1 MSGTVRMHA
10 MPALDAMH
18 AEMALRGAV
27 AGLLLFHA
35 MNLAFPG
42 PRPAAR
48 LALAGFV
55 MSVLAYLF
63 CQQTELL
70 LYLPRS
76 LAYGL
81 LIWCVAGAAW
91 LWVAARALFDDRFR
105 WSAPVLTLLGA
116 ATLIGLVAN
125 LPYFPDGHGP
135 YRTFPADALVVWL
148 GHLHSL
154 CMLSF
159 SVLALWEV
167 TRGWRGDLVESRRA
181 ARRWVAMGIGLYA
194 GLALVVEI
202 ALKGQP
208 VGRLLPALHVL
219 GIGTISFGLALL
231 VARRSLGAVLGF
243 ADAEPPLRQRL
254 PAEVSETGLPP
265 PVTGPAND
273 KVTRRLEELEQA
285 MLQERAYRRE
295 GLSLSDLAQTTN
307 MSEAALRE
315 LINQRLGFRNFNDF
329 LHHHRLREATERLSR
344 EDLPILTIAL
354 ECGYGSIGPFNRAFK
369 QRMGV
374 TPTEFRA
381 GARLGKGAPGSPI
394 APPKSSFDQ
403 I

>member
-1 MSGTVRMHA
+1 MY
-10 MPALDAMH
+10 
-18 AEMALRGAV
+18 AEIALRGAV
-27 AGLLLFHA
+27 AGLLMFHA
-35 MNLAFPG
+35 TNLALPG

-48 LALAGFV
+48 MALVGFV
-55 MSVLAYLF
+55 ISVLAYLF
-63 CQQTELL
+63 CQQAEALL
-70 LYLPRS
+70 FLPRP

-81 LIWCVAGAAW
+81 LAWCVGGAAW
-91 LWVAARALFDDRFR
+91 LWVAARAIFDDRFR
-105 WSAPVLTLLGA
+105 WSVPVLTLLVA
-116 ATLIGLVAN
+116 VTCIGLLAN
-125 LPYFPDGHGP
+125 LPYFPDGEGP
-135 YRTFPADALVVWL
+135 YRTFPADAPVVWL

-154 CMLSF
+154 SMLAF

-167 TRGWRGDLVESRRA
+167 ARGWRGDLVESRRA

-194 GLALVVEI
+194 GLALVIEI

-231 VARRSLGAVLGF
+231 VARRSLSEVLGY
-243 ADAEPPLRQRL
+243 ADVEPPLQQPL
-254 PAEVSETGLPP
+254 PAEDGKTGLRPP
-265 PVTGPAND
+265 PVAGLAND

-285 MLQERAYRRE
+285 MAQDRVYRRE
-295 GLSLSDLAQTTN
+295 GLSLTDLAQTMN
-307 MSEAALRE
+307 MSEATLRE

-381 GARLGKGAPGSPI
+381 GARLAQATPGMSLP
-394 APPKSSFDQ
+394 PPKSSFDP

>member
-1 MSGTVRMHA
+1 MHA
-10 MPALDAMH
+10 MPALDALH
-18 AEMALRGAV
+18 VEMALRGAV

-35 MNLAFPG
+35 MNLALPG
-42 PRPAAR
+42 PRPPAR
-48 LALAGFV
+48 LALIGFV

-63 CQQTELL
+63 CQQAEVLL
-70 LYLPRS
+70 FLPRP

-81 LIWCVAGAAW
+81 LAWCVGGAAW
-91 LWVAARALFDDRFR
+91 LWVAARALFDDHFR
-105 WSAPVLTLLGA
+105 WSVPVLALLVSV
-116 ATLIGLVAN
+116 TVIGLMAN
-125 LPYFPDGHGP
+125 LPYFPDGTGP
-135 YRTFPADALVVWL
+135 YRSFPADAPVVWL
-148 GHLHSL
+148 GYLHSL

-167 TRGWRGDLVESRRA
+167 ARGWRGDLVESRRV

-194 GLALVVEI
+194 GLALVIEI

-219 GIGTISFGLALL
+219 GIGAISFGLALL
-231 VARRSLGAVLGF
+231 VARRSLSEVLGF
-243 ADAEPPLRQRL
+243 TDADPPLEQ
-254 PAEVSETGLPP
+254 PFSAQGNETRLPP
-265 PVTGPAND
+265 PVAGPTND
-273 KVTRRLEELEQA
+273 KVTRRLEELKQA
-285 MLQERAYRRE
+285 MVQGRAYRRE
-295 GLSLSDLAQTTN
+295 GLSLSDLAQTMN
-307 MSEAALRE
+307 MPEATLRD
-315 LINQRLGFRNFNDF
+315 LINQRLGYRNFNDF

-374 TPTEFRA
+374 TPSEFRA
-381 GARLGKGAPGSPI
+381 GARLAQGAPGPAV
-394 APPKSSFDQ
+394 APSKTSFDQ